1 MSPFRIL
8 FMLIAVLAVF
18 PVDAAELDAYK
29 TNFALQEIRDPQMH
43 NESAATIALPNG
55 WKFKDRNI
63 VQWNSAT
70 YTDPA
75 RVTFTLNGPKDEA
88 TFMFL
93 SSQSFHYDY
102 GLERVASMLR
112 QRQAGIQRILNDV
125 MDRPGNPPPTLN
137 QSPFEYK
144 ENIVDSGGIVRKPM
158 QPDAFIRQ
166 LVGQDNTINR
176 VQFTKSGKP
185 EQAVA
190 ALKKAVPEMNQQARN
205 MFGADA
211 AGGRFKGITAE
222 TALVEFTCY
231 KNGRQYEQQVAVI
244 ITYLRLASPFNVFTG
259 ASDDAVY
266 WTISPLTSAY
276 ALKGKLKDHQLEIA
290 TIMANSQVNPVW
302 KAKVEHLVA
311 ETVRKITLQKIKSQA
326 EMQKIMQDT
335 AAHIAKTQREVFENR
350 HDVMAKVMQGWSDVI
365 TDTDRVRG
373 DDGKIYAVPAGAFP
387 ERRVPWAW

>member
-1 MSPFRIL
+1 MSPLRIL
-8 FMLIAVLAVF
+8 FVWIAALAVL
-18 PVDAAELDAYK
+18 PVSAAELNDYQIS
-29 TNFALQEIRDPQMH
+29 FALQEIRDPQMH
-43 NESAATIALPNG
+43 GESAATVALPGG

-63 VQWNSAT
+63 VQWNPVT
-70 YTDPA
+70 YTDPV
-75 RVTFTLNGPKDEA
+75 RVAFTLNGPKDEV

-112 QRQAGIQRILNDV
+112 ERRADVQQLLNGII
-125 MDRPGNPPPTLN
+125 DRPGNPPPALN
-137 QSPFEYK
+137 QNPFEYK
-144 ENIVDSGGIVRKPM
+144 EDTVDSSGIVKKPI

-166 LVGQDNTINR
+166 LISQDKTISR
-176 VQFTKSGKP
+176 VQITKSGKP

-190 ALKKAVPEMNQQARN
+190 LLKKAVPEMNQQARD
-205 MFGADA
+205 MLGADV

-231 KNGRQYEQQVAVI
+231 KDGEQYEQQVAVI
-244 ITYLRLASPFNVFTG
+244 ITYLRLASPLNVFTG
-259 ASDDAVY
+259 ASDEAVY

-276 ALKGKLKDHQLEIA
+276 ALKGKLKDHHLEIA

-311 ETVRKITLQKIKSQA
+311 ETVRKITLQKIKSQT

-335 AAHIAKTQREVFENR
+335 VAHISKTQREVFENR

-365 TDTDRVRG
+365 TETDRVRG